1 MIQTCSAGRTVAGPV
16 IAPLAEVLGP
26 IHERWIDEARRCLSP
41 ASRGR
46 AGLWDYW
53 GLVRYLDDQ
62 FLVQYHRERALVEE
76 MQPYLPSD
84 EVKRLRL
91 GAFEISTLRREAG
104 KWGRRPG
111 AAVQMAAVVRRL
123 LERLPLWCAEI
134 ELAATR
140 ISRLSLGPEGAR
152 LLRQMEATSLAAG

>member
-16 IAPLAEVLGP
+16 VASLAEALGP

-41 ASRGR
+41 VPRGR
-46 AGLWDYW
+46 AGFWDCW
-53 GLVRYLDDQ
+53 GIVGYLDDR
-62 FLVQYHRERALVEE
+62 FLAQYQRERALVEE

-84 EVKRLRL
+84 EVERLRL
-91 GAFEISTLRREAG
+91 GAFEISTLRQEAG
-104 KWGRRPG
+104 KWGRRRG
-111 AAVQMAAVVRRL
+111 ATLQVAAAARQL

-152 LLRQMEATSLAAG
+152 LLAQMQATSRVPG

>member
-16 IAPLAEVLGP
+16 IGSLAEALGP

-46 AGLWDYW
+46 AGLWDYREV
-53 GLVRYLDDQ
+53 VRYLDDR
-62 FLVQYHRERALVEE
+62 FLEQYQRERALVEE

-84 EVKRLRL
+84 EVERLRL

-104 KWGRRPG
+104 EWGRRRG
-111 AAVQMAAVVRRL
+111 ATLQVAAAARRL
-123 LERLPLWCAEI
+123 LERLP
-134 ELAATR
+134 
-140 ISRLSLGPEGAR
+140 P
-152 LLRQMEATSLAAG
+152 